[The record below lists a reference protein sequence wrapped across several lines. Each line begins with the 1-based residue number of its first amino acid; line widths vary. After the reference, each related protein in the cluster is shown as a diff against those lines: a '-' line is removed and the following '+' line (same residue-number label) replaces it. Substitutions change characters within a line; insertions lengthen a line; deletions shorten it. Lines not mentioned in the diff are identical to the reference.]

1 MASFSPRQAHSPPD
15 CHSFSRLHSLS
26 NDVQG
31 CSPTNRAGSVS
42 KAATPSPVISAEP
55 SLLLVPNTL
64 NAPITL
70 HHDMLSIKEDTLEA
84 IYIQDPATWL
94 AGGFCDLI
102 LAYHEIE
109 HSKLALK
116 RIKVPGGVM
125 GDSETVETIKRRL
138 RREARIWRALC
149 HVNVLKF
156 LGVAEIS
163 NITYLLSPW
172 MELGDLSRFVTSR
185 VRFLG
190 LEAGEQYLHP
200 KATYFRNFRE
210 HSVITAIASGMAYM
224 HENHVIHG
232 DMKAA
237 NVLLD
242 NTLQPKICDFGLAK
256 VLHTEY
262 ESTSTG
268 LKGGGTCR
276 WMSPELLGFE
286 GGNTK
291 KTTESDV
298 YAFGMTIA
306 EVQSPST
313 V

>member
-1 MASFSPRQAHSPPD
+1 
-15 CHSFSRLHSLS
+15 
-26 NDVQG
+26 
-31 CSPTNRAGSVS
+31 
-42 KAATPSPVISAEP
+42 
-55 SLLLVPNTL
+55 
-64 NAPITL
+64 
-70 HHDMLSIKEDTLEA
+70 
-84 IYIQDPATWL
+84 
-94 AGGFCDLI
+94 
-102 LAYHEIE
+102 
-109 HSKLALK
+109 
-116 RIKVPGGVM
+116 
-125 GDSETVETIKRRL
+125 
-138 RREARIWRALC
+138 
-149 HVNVLKF
+149 
-156 LGVAEIS
+156 
-163 NITYLLSPW
+163 

-210 HSVITAIASGMAYM
+210 HSVINAIASGMAYM

-306 EVQSPST
+306 EILSAKVPLPHLHHPWTVAVAVHAGKRPVLEPASRAGQSFDGLWKLAASCWVADPSLCPRADMIMKT
-313 V
+313 LAVSFDGVAEGSRNT